1 MQTGKA
7 QKERAPN
14 ATQSREDI
22 LETRQQLPIYQA
34 RKEILF
40 EMRRHDTLVLVGET
54 GSGKTTQMPQ
64 FLLEAG
70 TAKKGMI
77 GITQPR
83 RVAATSVAARVAV
96 EMGVMLG
103 KEVGYAVRFDDTTS
117 PNTKIK
123 FMTDGMLVREMMLDP
138 QLRRYSVLLLDEAH
152 ERSLNTEVLF
162 ALVKRMQMLR
172 KDSPRPL
179 KLVVMS
185 ATLEAQAY
193 AAFFHNS
200 KVLHVE
206 GRRYPVDVLYTA
218 EPHADSLDAAV
229 TTVLQIHLEEAPGDV
244 LLFLCGQD
252 DIETVA
258 AVLRERSRTLPPS
271 ADKLLPCPLYASLPP
286 SEQALAFA
294 PAPAGTRKV
303 VLATNIAESS
313 ITIDGIR
320 YIIDN
325 GLVKAKFYHPAI
337 DMECLQEMPVSRA
350 QAQQRTGRAGRV
362 SAGKCFRLYTEDSYE
377 ELQGSSVPEIKR
389 CRLSGMV
396 LQLKM
401 MGIGNLVHFEFME
414 PPPRKLL
421 IKATPPPPPTVAPT
435 RVRTV

>member
-123 FMTDGMLVREMMLDP
+123 FMTDGMLVSEMMLDP

-229 TTVLQIHLEEAPGDV
+229 
-244 LLFLCGQD
+244 
-252 DIETVA
+252 
-258 AVLRERSRTLPPS
+258 
-271 ADKLLPCPLYASLPP
+271 
-286 SEQALAFA
+286 A
-294 PAPAGTRKV
+294 PAVGRQAAALPAVR
-303 VLATNIAESS
+303 EP
-313 ITIDGIR
+313 
-320 YIIDN
+320 
-325 GLVKAKFYHPAI
+325 PA
-337 DMECLQEMPVSRA
+337 LGAGARVRA
-350 QAQQRTGRAGRV
+350 GAGGHAQGRAGHQHRRVVDHDRWHPLHHRQWPGEGQVLPPGDRHGV
-362 SAGKCFRLYTEDSYE
+362 SAGDACLARAGAAAHWPRGARQRGQVLPALHRGLVRGAAGVLGSGDQALQALRDGAPAEDD
-377 ELQGSSVPEIKR
+377 GHR
-389 CRLSGMV
+389 
-396 LQLKM
+396 
-401 MGIGNLVHFEFME
+401 E
-414 PPPRKLL
+414 PGAL
-421 IKATPPPPPTVAPT
+421 
-435 RVRTV
+435 